1 MRILRRTYL
10 VGAMAVLTAVIAAA
24 CGGSDATATPAPTAT
39 TAPTATRPPAPAT
52 PAPPTPTPLG
62 GVIPTPISVQGKR
75 GGTMQLSS
83 LPAYLTTFDTF
94 DANGRSGVPTR
105 NPMLNSLIWTDPYN
119 PQVLV
124 GDLAEG
130 WQLSDGGKVITFT
143 LRKGAK
149 FHDGSPV
156 TSRDV
161 VYNIQRGWK
170 PPVARMN
177 FFQSRFQSIQSVEAI
192 DDVTTRVTLSTPSNY
207 FLTSLAGTSFL
218 IYPAG
223 AFPDKEA
230 EFKANPIGSGPFKIK
245 TQDTVKI
252 EYVRNE
258 AYFKPGL
265 PYLDGLVINAI
276 GDDNAVFAAHRSGRI
291 DAISLDYASLENQTD
306 ILIKEQGFIRYP
318 ITPGLYS
325 LHLNSKRAPWDIAKV
340 REALALAVDHEAILA
355 TWLDGKGVAAAA
367 PLLPPERGGK
377 FGYSAD
383 QMKVKPGFKP
393 DKTAD
398 RARAKQLLAEAGVD
412 PSKFSP
418 SIIGTAAL
426 RVLGE
431 GIEASVRDL
440 GFRPKLELLGSAELT
455 DRSLAGTFDIDAA
468 IMSTSADDPLD
479 HLGPWVITG
488 AGSNFGKWSDPDLDK
503 LFVDQDKELDPSKR
517 QVLLN
522 QIQDRV
528 LADNH
533 TIPGVWRGS
542 YSGNMP
548 WVKNYPGKLP
558 FGFAH
563 RFRWEQVYI
572 ER

>member
-1 MRILRRTYL
+1 MRSLRHASL
-10 VGAMAVLTAVIAAA
+10 LGSAAVILGVVLAA

-39 TAPTATRPPAPAT
+39 RPPATAT
-52 PAPPTPTPLG
+52 PVPPTPTPLG

-75 GGTMQLSS
+75 GGTMQLSA
-83 LPAYLTTFDTF
+83 LPAFLTIYDTF
-94 DANGRSGVPTR
+94 DAGGRTGVTTR

-130 WQLSDGGKVITFT
+130 WQLSEAGKVLTFT
-143 LRKGAK
+143 LRKGVK
-149 FHDGSPV
+149 FHDGAPV
-156 TSRDV
+156 TSQDV

-177 FFQSRFQSIQSVEAI
+177 AFVSRFQSIQKVEAV
-192 DDVTTRVTLSTPSNY
+192 DEGTVRVTLSAPSNF
-207 FLTSLAGTSFL
+207 FLSSLAITQFL
-218 IYPAG
+218 VYPAG
-223 AFPDKEA
+223 AFPDREA
-230 EFKANPIGSGPFKIK
+230 DFKQNPIGSGPFKVK
-245 TQDTVKI
+245 SQDGSVKI
-252 EYVRNE
+252 EYVRND

-276 GDDNAVFAAHRSGRI
+276 GDDNAVFAAHRAGRI
-291 DAISLDYASLENQTD
+291 DAIALDYASLENQTD

-355 TWLDGKGVAAAA
+355 TWLEGKGVAAAA
-367 PLLPPERGGK
+367 PLLPPELGGK

-383 QMKVKPGFKP
+383 QMKAKPGFRP

-398 RARAKQLLAEAGVD
+398 LARAKQILAEAGVD
-412 PSKFSP
+412 PSKLTP
-418 SIIGTAAL
+418 SIIGSAAL

-431 GIEASVRDL
+431 GIEASVRSL
-440 GFRPKLELLGSAELT
+440 GFKPKLELLPSADFT
-455 DRSLAGTFDIDAA
+455 NRALAGNFDIYTAV
-468 IMSTSADDPLD
+468 MSIQADDPQDYLA
-479 HLGPWVITG
+479 LWVITD
-488 AGSNFGKWSDPDLDK
+488 AGSNFGKWSNPALDK
-503 LFVDQDKELDPSKR
+503 LFIDQDRELDPSKR
-517 QVLLN
+517 QQLLN
-522 QIQDRV
+522 QIQDLV
-528 LADNH
+528 LTDNH

-542 YSGNMP
+542 YSGHMP

-558 FGFAH
+558 FGFSH